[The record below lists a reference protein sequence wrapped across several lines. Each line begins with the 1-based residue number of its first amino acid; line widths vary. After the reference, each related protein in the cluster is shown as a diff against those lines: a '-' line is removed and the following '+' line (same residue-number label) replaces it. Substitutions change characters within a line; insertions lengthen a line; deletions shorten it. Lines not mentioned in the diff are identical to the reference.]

1 MLFKIIQPSIHL
13 QPFIKDFFLLHFVF
27 DRNAPVAVK
36 PFPANTDH
44 CLVFYIRG
52 SITAFDTATGKVN
65 NFARIAINGSQV
77 SNFNFNLSSE
87 FLMLSV
93 NFQPGA
99 MSKFLQSP
107 LTEFTDERIDAETVL
122 NPAIS
127 TLYQQMLNA
136 RTNENI
142 IQITEQYLW
151 KKIQTIKTDF
161 QPIDKVSRL
170 MVQNPVGYSV
180 EKLADYAC
188 LSISQF
194 ERRFIQ
200 QMGIAPKLYNRI
212 NRFYSAYLLKGKRP
226 NLDWLS
232 IAVHTGYNDYQHLVK
247 DFKQFSGTTPNCLL
261 AAENKAP
268 GRALELIAR
277 NQ

>member
-1 MLFKIIQPSIHL
+1 MLFKIVQPSVHV
-13 QPFIKDFFLLHFVF
+13 QPFIKDYFLLHFVF
-27 DRNAPVAVK
+27 DKNAPVAVK
-36 PFPANTDH
+36 PFPANTNH

-52 SITAFDTATGKVN
+52 SVTALNPATGKVN

-99 MSKFLQSP
+99 LSKFLQSP
-107 LTEFTDERIDAETVL
+107 LTEFTDERIDAEAIL
-122 NPAIS
+122 NPSIGM
-127 TLYQQMLNA
+127 LYEQIVNEPV
-136 RTNENI
+136 NENI
-142 IQITEQYLW
+142 IRITEQYLW
-151 KKIQTIKTDF
+151 KRIQKIKTDF

-170 MVQNPVGYSV
+170 MVQNPAGYSV

-188 LSISQF
+188 SSISQF

-200 QMGIAPKLYNRI
+200 QMGITPKLYNRI
-212 NRFYSAYLLKGKRP
+212 NRFYSAFLLKSLRP

-232 IAVHTGYNDYQHLVK
+232 IAIQTGYNDYQHLVK
-247 DFKQFSGTTPNCLL
+247 DFKQFSGTTPNSLL

-268 GRALELIAR
+268 GRELELIAR
-277 NQ
+277 NR

>member
-1 MLFKIIQPSIHL
+1 MLYL
-13 QPFIKDFFLLHFVF
+13 
-27 DRNAPVAVK
+27 
-36 PFPANTDH
+36 
-44 CLVFYIRG
+44 RG
-52 SITAFDTATGKVN
+52 CVTALNPATGTVN

-93 NFQPGA
+93 NFQPGVL
-99 MSKFLQSP
+99 SKFLQSP
-107 LTEFTDERIDAETVL
+107 LTEFTDKRIDAEAVL

-127 TLYQQMLNA
+127 LLYQQILNA
-136 RTNENI
+136 STNENI
-142 IQITEQYLW
+142 IEITEQYLW
-151 KKIQTIKTDF
+151 KRIQNIKTDL
-161 QPIDKVSRL
+161 QPIDKVCWL

-180 EKLADYAC
+180 EKLAGYAC

-212 NRFYSAYLLKGKRP
+212 NRFYSAYLLKGLCP
-226 NLDWLS
+226 NHDWFS
-232 IAVHTGYNDYQHLVK
+232 IAVDTGYSDYQHLAK
-247 DFKQFSGTTPNCLL
+247 DFKQFAGTIPSSLL

-277 NQ
+277 KN